1 MIDVSC
7 LPFRDELIAR
17 SCKTDATASTR
28 PAEAS
33 NDGSRSRG
41 HSDFLRHFGSF
52 GCRQICVRRTEP
64 KPRTPE
70 DVGHFVLET
79 LATWRAEGLDAE
91 RLYKVATI
99 AIHFD
104 PYKLPGIICMP
115 ACCRPW
121 GRWNPPA
128 RQGRVAP
135 HGRTAPTGDVTC
147 GSDWAPAG
155 AGCPLPDD
163 LDEDLKRTGLAPKER
178 EELVVINGVGDHPDV
193 GQ

>member
-1 MIDVSC
+1 MNSAHC
-7 LPFRDELIAR
+7 TLMQA
-17 SCKTDATASTR
+17 DATAPATTR
-28 PAEAS
+28 PAEAL
-33 NDGSRSRG
+33 NDREVEAI
-41 HSDFLRHFGSF
+41 SDFLRHFGSF

-104 PYKLPGIICMP
+104 PYKLPGTICMP

-121 GRWNPPA
+121 GEVEPACPPGP
-128 RQGRVAP
+128 GRP
-135 HGRTAPTGDVTC
+135 LTLMPW
-147 GSDWAPAG
+147 SD
-155 AGCPLPDD
+155 
-163 LDEDLKRTGLAPKER
+163 GLR
-178 EELVVINGVGDHPDV
+178 R
-193 GQ
+193 

>member
-1 MIDVSC
+1 M
-7 LPFRDELIAR
+7 
-17 SCKTDATASTR
+17 TDR
-28 PAEAS
+28 EVEALS
-33 NDGSRSRG
+33 A
-41 HSDFLRHFGSF
+41 FLRHFGSF

-104 PYKLPGIICMP
+104 AYKLPWSLCMP

-121 GRWNPPA
+121 GEVDPACPPGP
-128 RQGRVAP
+128 GRPLTGAQLQQALLRAVPIGPPLAP
-135 HGRTAPTGDVTC
+135 DA
-147 GSDWAPAG
+147 
-155 AGCPLPDD
+155 PLPDD
-163 LDEDLKRTGLAPKER
+163 LDEDLKRTGLAP
-178 EELVVINGVGDHPDV
+178 
-193 GQ
+193 

>member
-1 MIDVSC
+1 M
-7 LPFRDELIAR
+7 
-17 SCKTDATASTR
+17 TDR
-28 PAEAS
+28 EVEAI
-33 NDGSRSRG
+33 
-41 HSDFLRHFGSF
+41 SDFLRHFGSF

-64 KPRTPE
+64 KARTPE

-121 GRWNPPA
+121 GTVEPACPPGPGRPLTGAQLQQAMLRAVPIGPPPA
-128 RQGRVAP
+128 PDA
-135 HGRTAPTGDVTC
+135 
-147 GSDWAPAG
+147 
-155 AGCPLPDD
+155 PLPDD
-163 LDEDLKRTGLAPKER
+163 LDEDLKRTGLAPEG
-178 EELVVINGVGDHPDV
+178 EGGVGGDQR
-193 GQ
+193 GWGSS

>member
-1 MIDVSC
+1 M
-7 LPFRDELIAR
+7 
-17 SCKTDATASTR
+17 TDR
-28 PAEAS
+28 EVEAIS
-33 NDGSRSRG
+33 
-41 HSDFLRHFGSF
+41 HFLRHFGSF

-104 PYKLPGIICMP
+104 PYKLPGAICMP

-121 GRWNPPA
+121 GALEPACPPGPGRPLTGAQLQQALLRAVPIGPPPA
-128 RQGRVAP
+128 PDA
-135 HGRTAPTGDVTC
+135 
-147 GSDWAPAG
+147 
-155 AGCPLPDD
+155 PLPDD
-163 LDEDLKRTGLAPKER
+163 LDEDLKRTGLAP
-178 EELVVINGVGDHPDV
+178 
-193 GQ
+193 